1 MTVKEGKSIRHGSLM
16 RDYIPTQEEREGGN
30 DGGERVTEEQ
40 RHLSHKGFLM
50 EQNLHNL
57 LR

>member
-1 MTVKEGKSIRHGSLM
+1 MKRVVQQM
-16 RDYIPTQEEREGGN
+16 RDDISTWEEREGGN
-30 DGGERVTEEQ
+30 DGGEREGVKEEL
-40 RHLSHKGFLM
+40 RHLGHKQFLM